1 MKGIYFFIVGVI
13 FTLTLQFSIA
23 QTDNSSFVQLNHI
36 GISVP
41 DIDEAVDYYTEV
53 IGFKEAFRSRT
64 DSGETWLV
72 YLQMSKN
79 TFLEIQANNENQF
92 NEVTH
97 FGVQVDNMEQAISY
111 YRNRGAEV
119 EDSRKSGNSRAILSN
134 TLDNNGIR
142 MELVELTPDSLPFIA
157 IESWVE

>member
-64 DSGETWLV
+64 DSGERYRQITKISLMKLPTLV
-72 YLQMSKN
+72 FK
-79 TFLEIQANNENQF
+79 
-92 NEVTH
+92 
-97 FGVQVDNMEQAISY
+97 
-111 YRNRGAEV
+111 
-119 EDSRKSGNSRAILSN
+119 
-134 TLDNNGIR
+134 
-142 MELVELTPDSLPFIA
+142 
-157 IESWVE
+157 

>member
-1 MKGIYFFIVGVI
+1 
-13 FTLTLQFSIA
+13 
-23 QTDNSSFVQLNHI
+23 
-36 GISVP
+36 
-41 DIDEAVDYYTEV
+41 
-53 IGFKEAFRSRT
+53 
-64 DSGETWLV
+64 
-72 YLQMSKN
+72 
-79 TFLEIQANNENQF
+79 
-92 NEVTH
+92 
-97 FGVQVDNMEQAISY
+97 MEQAISY